1 MKSDRVDMDATAQ
14 RQRARQHLQDGESLV
29 ADLRGFIAEQRMAG
43 RSTRDADRLL
53 QQIEATLDRLRDCS
67 R

>member
-1 MKSDRVDMDATAQ
+1 MDPAAQ

-43 RSTRDADRLL
+43 RSTRDADQLL
-53 QQIEATLDRLRDCS
+53 QQIESTLDHLRNCC

>member
-1 MKSDRVDMDATAQ
+1 MKGNRVDMDPAAQ

-53 QQIEATLDRLRDCS
+53 QQIQANLDRLRDCC